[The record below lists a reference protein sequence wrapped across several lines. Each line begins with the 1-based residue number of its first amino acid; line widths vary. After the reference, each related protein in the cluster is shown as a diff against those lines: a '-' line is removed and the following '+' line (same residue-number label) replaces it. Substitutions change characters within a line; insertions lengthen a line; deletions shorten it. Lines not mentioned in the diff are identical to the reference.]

1 MDVSLTRVH
10 QWDEGESAVNSNR
23 NITIDRPADLYA
35 GD

>member
-10 QWDEGESAVNSNR
+10 QWDEGESAVKSNR
-23 NITIDRPADLYA
+23 NITADRPADLYA